1 MNEDIKVGGLVEMAR
16 EEGVGGEEIVLPEP
30 PKKRSKIW
38 FIFILCIGLAI
49 AVGFM
54 LFGGKKQNEE
64 AQSSLPTPVPQDLS
78 RYSTDTDEDRIPDFI
93 EEKLGFNH
101 EFSELERCF
110 NSKCSATNTEEI
122 ARIPRNVMILLD
134 SSGSMSQKVGE
145 QTKMEAAKIAIREY
159 LKKAEKLESTRV
171 GLIVYG
177 DKGSNSQADKG
188 ISCTSIETKVELGE
202 LKLETIEQ
210 DLADIRPAGWTPIGL
225 ALKEAAESFIPKEKE
240 TGKEIEKPTQ
250 VINEVVVISD
260 GVETCDSDPLGQ
272 AKLLFEGSEKIIV
285 HVIGFAVAEADN
297 ESLRAISRAAE
308 GTYAT
313 APTIDEL
320 KLAMDLQWDNYVRR
334 AKEEACRVKGY
345 DTYLACKDDTWA
357 RLKAYISQELSRDP
371 KELTYEEKLKID
383 RIRYTFPAYMAGT
396 LDPAFTSSPRP
407 STETPN

>member
-1 MNEDIKVGGLVEMAR
+1 
-16 EEGVGGEEIVLPEP
+16 
-30 PKKRSKIW
+30 
-38 FIFILCIGLAI
+38 
-49 AVGFM
+49 
-54 LFGGKKQNEE
+54 
-64 AQSSLPTPVPQDLS
+64 
-78 RYSTDTDEDRIPDFI
+78 
-93 EEKLGFNH
+93 
-101 EFSELERCF
+101 
-110 NSKCSATNTEEI
+110 
-122 ARIPRNVMILLD
+122 
-134 SSGSMSQKVGE
+134 
-145 QTKMEAAKIAIREY
+145 
-159 LKKAEKLESTRV
+159 
-171 GLIVYG
+171 
-177 DKGSNSQADKG
+177 
-188 ISCTSIETKVELGE
+188 
-202 LKLETIEQ
+202 
-210 DLADIRPAGWTPIGL
+210 
-225 ALKEAAESFIPKEKE
+225 
-240 TGKEIEKPTQ
+240 
-250 VINEVVVISD
+250 VVVISD

-396 LDPAFTSSPRP
+396 LDPAFTSSPPP